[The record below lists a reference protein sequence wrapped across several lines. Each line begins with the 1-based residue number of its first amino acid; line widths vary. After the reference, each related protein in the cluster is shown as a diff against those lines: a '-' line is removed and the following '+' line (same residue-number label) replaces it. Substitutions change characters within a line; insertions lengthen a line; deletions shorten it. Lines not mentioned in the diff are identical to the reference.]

1 MLISTTVPNAKD
13 TPICAAR
20 QANTQKTFFFQ
31 NNFSSLLVPLLQF
44 HKRAF
49 QVFKNKVSFEK
60 DRLDEKDPQIG
71 PNKDA
76 TEKSNSISLKFI
88 FKFLLKLF
96 NSN

>member
-20 QANTQKTFFFQ
+20 QANKKPFLFK

-49 QVFKNKVSFEK
+49 QVFENKVSFEK

>member
-1 MLISTTVPNAKD
+1 
-13 TPICAAR
+13 
-20 QANTQKTFFFQ
+20 
-31 NNFSSLLVPLLQF
+31 
-44 HKRAF
+44 
-49 QVFKNKVSFEK
+49 VFKNKVSFEK